1 MHFDG
6 HNGQI
11 EVLDDRIV
19 VSRKGVLGFLTQG
32 LKGDKMI
39 PFASITAVQFKT
51 ASAFFNGYIQFTVRG
66 GNESRGGIASAGTDE
81 NSVMFRAGS
90 QAEEF
95 ARLKAIV
102 EAKISS
108 GPARHVSAADE
119 VEKFAALRDRR
130 IITEEEF
137 QQKKRTL
144 LGLLSN

>member
-11 EVLDDRIV
+11 EVLEDRIV
-19 VSRKGVLGFLTQG
+19 ISRKGVFGFL
-32 LKGDKMI
+32 LKGDKTI

-51 ASAFFNGYIQFTVRG
+51 ASAFFNGYIQFTVHG

-81 NSVMFRAGS
+81 NSVMFRAGR

-102 EAKISS
+102 EAKIC
-108 GPARHVSAADE
+108 P
-119 VEKFAALRDRR
+119 
-130 IITEEEF
+130 
-137 QQKKRTL
+137 KRTRAPHI
-144 LGLLSN
+144 GS